1 MSDYILQVKNLVK
14 HFPIKA
20 NSFYKIKSK
29 VKALNGVSFNIKKG
43 EVLGLVGE
51 SGCGKSTI
59 GKTIL
64 RLHDA
69 TSGEVIFD
77 GKDIFKLDKKE
88 LRKIRPQM
96 QLIFQDP
103 YSSLNPRLP
112 IGEIIGE
119 AVKSHKLVP
128 KKDYNSYIISV
139 MERCGLSKKYI
150 SRYPHEFSG
159 GQRQRVCIARAL
171 ALKPKFIV
179 ADEPISALDVSIQS
193 QIINTLKDLKNEYA
207 LTYLFISHDLS
218 IVENISD
225 NVGIMYLGNIIEMA
239 DKYTIFKNPM
249 HPYTKALLSSIPIPN
264 PRAKMNRIILK
275 GDIPSPSNPP
285 KGCNFSTR
293 CPNVMNICRL
303 KEPIYKDLGN
313 NHFIACHLYSKG

>member
-14 HFPIKA
+14 HFPVKA
-20 NSFYKIKSK
+20 NYFYKIKSK

-88 LRKIRPQM
+88 LREIRPKM

-119 AVKSHKLVP
+119 AVKSHKLVS
-128 KKDYNSYIISV
+128 KKDYNSYIIRV

-225 NVGIMYLGNIIEMA
+225 NVGIMYLGSIIEMA

-264 PRAKMNRIILK
+264 PRTKMNRIILK
-275 GDIPSPSNPP
+275 GDIPSTSNPP

-303 KEPIYKDLGN
+303 KEPIYKDFGN